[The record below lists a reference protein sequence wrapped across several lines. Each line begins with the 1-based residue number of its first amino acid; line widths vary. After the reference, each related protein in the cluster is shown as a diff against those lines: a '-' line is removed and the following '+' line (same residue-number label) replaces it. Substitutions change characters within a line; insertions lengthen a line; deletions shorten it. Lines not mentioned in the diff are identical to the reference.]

1 MRRRTWPIGLTGLA
15 LALVAACSKP
25 SPTAA
30 NGPVAPPVSP
40 SASDVVIIPGPVP
53 TPTPS
58 RPRSTSTVKPKPK
71 VTLTKKAVAA
81 VDAGSAGATAGP
93 TPPADGVPT
102 SGNGTFTVSAGGTDV
117 VGTGTTLVTYETQV
131 ENGITWGDNPVWTP
145 DMFASTVDA
154 ILADPRGW
162 TASAAHPIT
171 DAKQHQ
177 NNASYSFQRV
187 SSGTFAVRILLAT
200 PDTTDKLCGSVGLT
214 TQGVYSCRYGSTEVI
229 NLRRWLKGAPG
240 FAMNLD
246 GYHTMVVNHEM
257 GHFIGFDHMLCPAAG
272 QPAPVMQEET
282 IDLAGCTPNAYPFAA
297 DGTFITGPWAAS

>member
-1 MRRRTWPIGLTGLA
+1 MRRGTRFIGLAGMA
-15 LALVAACSKP
+15 LLVGCSTP
-25 SPTAA
+25 APTAA
-30 NGPVAPPVSP
+30 TGPIAPPVSP
-40 SASDVVIIPGPVP
+40 SATDAATAAP
-53 TPTPS
+53 TPTPT
-58 RPRSTSTVKPKPK
+58 PTPKPTRKPTPKPTPK
-71 VTLTKKAVAA
+71 VTLTKKAAAA
-81 VDAGSAGATAGP
+81 VDTGGAPAP
-93 TPPADGVPT
+93 TKPPADGVPT
-102 SGNGTFTVSAGGTDV
+102 SGNGTFSVSSGGTGV
-117 VGTGTTLVTYETQV
+117 VGAGTTLVTYETQV
-131 ENGITWGDNPVWTP
+131 ENGITWGTNPVWTP
-145 DMFASTVDA
+145 DMFATTVDA

-214 TQGVYSCRYGSTEVI
+214 TDGVYSCRYGSTEVI

-240 FAMNLD
+240 FAMDLD

-282 IDLAGCTPNAYPFAA
+282 IDLAGCTPNAYPFVA
-297 DGTFITGPWAAS
+297 DGTFITGPWASS